1 MKNKKLFAILTLL
14 CFMFTLMPVA
24 AFAAEKTYAEVDS
37 DYEVVKVGTN
47 NVQLNITNA
56 TTASYYAFALKNGV
70 LFDDF
75 ATVTVDTAKKVNN
88 VKITI
93 DEAGA
98 YVVYVAPVTEA
109 TAEVVGDAKMTK
121 AQKVTLLKDEAV
133 TMLENEVTVKDK
145 TNNYRIELTN
155 AKGDVITET
164 SVAASSGYNE
174 TEVIATLYNTQGTET
189 TEDDTVVVGADLAIS
204 TNSSAIDVNKTSATT
219 NAAGVA
225 KFKVSASTAGTFK
238 VYVEYG
244 AKADATLTVNAGVLE
259 PAKISLY
266 NVSYPLVALDQGL
279 AAAEIMFTIT
289 DINGNVV
296 KDGYAD
302 ENGMAAFDFDVKV
315 VKKPAGSTVDVA
327 NYNLKYSETA
337 AAWLLTGPTLDE
349 EGEYTFKVILDN
361 GSYANANITVKEFQT
376 PVELKMT
383 YKQNA
388 VELNGEAVLNKL
400 YYVDANGVTK
410 SLLNSSKEVTGDIK
424 LAANGYAI
432 STFAA
437 DNGKVTVKADE
448 KYVGSKITVTAIS
461 TKYNL
466 TASVELVVANEASGV
481 KYANTNADVAVN
493 NTLTANI
500 VDVDGNKV
508 ALNGT
513 MSDLDISYV
522 VLDKPE
528 GSKVAISTLSQE
540 LAQKGQF
547 KVSFTASEIGTYK
560 VQTVVTYEQEAT
572 ETNAKPVVKYYSGI
586 EEITVGNTGFEDI
599 VVMSIGSNEIVVNA
613 ATKAIDAAPI
623 VENNRTFV
631 PFRALAEAFGATV
644 AYDEATQAVTAELN
658 GTTVVMTIGSA
669 TYTVNGVEKT
679 ADVAPFINGSRTMV
693 PVRFVAEAFGI
704 TVTPTYDD
712 NGATADILFAK

>member
-586 EEITVGNTGFEDI
+586 ETITVGNTGFEDI
-599 VVMSIGSNEIVVNA
+599 VVMSINSNEIVVNSEI
-613 ATKAIDAAPI
+613 KIIDAAPI

-658 GTTVVMTIGSA
+658 GVTVVMTIGSA

-693 PVRFVAEAFGI
+693 PVRFAAEAFGI
-704 TVTPTYDD
+704 KVIPTYDE
-712 NGATADILFAK
+712 NGATADILFNL